1 MCYPMLPMQSMSRD
15 LLGAGVR
22 IRVTE
27 RGNSANPAVLLLHD
41 IFFDSRTW
49 DVVAEMLAREFF
61 VITPDLPGFGNSEKP
76 APNRYPYG
84 VDAFTEAIVD
94 LYSGLGLAR
103 ATVVGHGL
111 GGAIAIALGA
121 RHPELVTRL
130 VLLDAVC
137 HGPPLGRLQRALAL
151 PFVGGFILKQL
162 LGFAT
167 YRHFFCEYLVA
178 AGTRI
183 DASRVQSFFEP
194 LSAPA
199 ARSSMLA
206 TLRATIDVR
215 PVAADKARLA
225 TPTLVV
231 WGRFDRLQPAAIGQ
245 HIAKSVRG
253 AGFEVLNAGHSPQ
266 EECPEQLASVLR
278 RFIRDERPSSY

>member
-1 MCYPMLPMQSMSRD
+1 MCYSDLPMQTMSRD
-15 LLGAGVR
+15 VLGAGVR

-27 RGNSANPAVLLLHD
+27 RGNPTCPAVLLLHD
-41 IFFDSRTW
+41 IFLDSRTW
-49 DVVAEMLAREFF
+49 DVVARSLSSEFF

-84 VDAFTEAIVD
+84 VAAFTEAIVD

-111 GGAIAIALGA
+111 GGAIAIGLAA
-121 RHPELVTRL
+121 RHPELVTKL
-130 VLLDAVC
+130 VLVDAVC
-137 HGPPLGRLQRALAL
+137 NGPPLGKLQRALAL
-151 PFVGGFILKQL
+151 PFFGGFMLKQL
-162 LGFAT
+162 FGLTT
-167 YRHFFCEYLVA
+167 YRRFFFEHLVA
-178 AGTRI
+178 PGARI
-183 DASRVQSFFEP
+183 DPSRVQSFFET

-215 PVAADKARLA
+215 SVAADKARLV
-225 TPTLVV
+225 TPTLVI
-231 WGRFDRLQPAAIGQ
+231 WGRFDRLQPAGIGQ
-245 HIAKSVRG
+245 QIAKSLRG
-253 AGFEVLNAGHSPQ
+253 AGFEVLNAGHCPQ
-266 EECPEQLASVLR
+266 EECPDQLTSVLR

>member
-1 MCYPMLPMQSMSRD
+1 MSRD

-27 RGNSANPAVLLLHD
+27 RGDACNPAVLLLHD
-41 IFFDSRTW
+41 LFLDSRTW
-49 DVVAEMLAREFF
+49 DAVADLLCSEFF

-76 APNRYPYG
+76 SPRRYPYG
-84 VDAFTEAIVD
+84 IDACTEAIVD

-103 ATVVGHGL
+103 ATVIGHGL
-111 GGAIAIALGA
+111 GGAVAICLGA

-137 HGPPLGRLQRALAL
+137 SGPPLGKLQRILVL
-151 PFVGGFILKQL
+151 PFIGGFVFKQL
-162 LGFAT
+162 LSFGT
-167 YRHFFCEYLVA
+167 YRHFFLEYLVSSKA
-178 AGTRI
+178 RI
-183 DASRVQSFFEP
+183 APERVQSFFEP

-215 PVAADKARLA
+215 SVAADKARLG

-231 WGRFDRLQPAAIGQ
+231 WGRFDRLHPAGEGQ
-245 HIAKSVRG
+245 QIAKTLRG
-253 AGFEVLNAGHSPQ
+253 AGFEVLKSGHSPQ
-266 EECPEQLASVLR
+266 EECPEQLSTVLR

>member
-1 MCYPMLPMQSMSRD
+1 MCYPKLPMQSMSRD

-27 RGNSANPAVLLLHD
+27 RGSSANPAVLLLHD
-41 IFFDSRTW
+41 IFLDSRTW
-49 DVVAEMLAREFF
+49 DLVAEMLSSEFF
-61 VITPDLPGFGNSEKP
+61 VVTPDLPGFGNSEKP

-84 VDAFTEAIVD
+84 VGAFTEAIVD

-111 GGAIAIALGA
+111 GGAIAIGLGA

-137 HGPPLGRLQRALAL
+137 NGPPLGKLQRVLVL
-151 PFVGGFILKQL
+151 PFVGGFVLKQL
-162 LGFAT
+162 LGFGA
-167 YRHFFCEYLVA
+167 YRRFFFDYLVA
-178 AGTRI
+178 PGARV
-183 DASRVQSFFEP
+183 DLARVQSFFEP

-206 TLRATIDVR
+206 TLRATVDVR
-215 PVAADKARLA
+215 SVAANKARLG

-231 WGRFDRLQPAAIGQ
+231 WGRVDQLQPVGDGQ
-245 HIAKSVRG
+245 QIARSLR
-253 AGFEVLNAGHSPQ
+253 AGFEVLDSGHCPQ
-266 EECPEQLASVLR
+266 EECPDQLASVLR
-278 RFIRDERPSSY
+278 RFIRDQRPSRY

>member
-1 MCYPMLPMQSMSRD
+1 MLSMQSMSRD

-27 RGNSANPAVLLLHD
+27 RGHPSNPAILLLHD
-41 IFFDSRTW
+41 IFLDLRTW
-49 DVVAEMLAREFF
+49 DVVAETLSSEFF
-61 VITPDLPGFGNSEKP
+61 VVTPDLPGFGSSEKP

-111 GGAIAIALGA
+111 GGAIAIALSA

-130 VLLDAVC
+130 VLLDTVC
-137 HGPPLGRLQRALAL
+137 NEPPLGKLQRLLAL
-151 PFVGGFILKQL
+151 PFLGSLILKQL
-162 LGFAT
+162 LGFTT
-167 YRHFFCEYLVA
+167 YRHFFFEYLVA
-178 AGTRI
+178 PGARI
-183 DASRVQSFFEP
+183 DVARVQSFFEP
-194 LSAPA
+194 FSAPA

-215 PVAADKARLA
+215 SVAADKARLG

-231 WGRFDRLQPAAIGQ
+231 WGRSDRLQPAAVGQ
-245 HIAKSVRG
+245 QIAKSLRG
-253 AGFEVLNAGHSPQ
+253 AGFEVLDAGHCPQ
-266 EECPEQLASVLR
+266 EECPAQLASVLR
-278 RFIRDERPSSY
+278 RFIRDERPSRY